1 MRAAYDSRRH
11 RPRYR
16 SGAIVPNTGQLVLLH
31 ESSPYSL
38 ASMEGLGGFSLKKI
52 VSKIGSG
59 IKKGVE
65 ESVRVV
71 KQVAVV
77 QANLMTAGLA
87 SRYTGMAKWS
97 GTKEIG
103 EISSKVSTG
112 LAIAAAA
119 VGGGVLLAGA
129 LAPAAGAT
137 GAAGASTAAA
147 SVGTTAATV
156 APASGGIFSGIT
168 AGGILGGI
176 AKAGVPL
183 ATALITQ
190 KLRGQAQATETASV
204 VPGAAGYV
212 PIGAYVPGQGGFIPV
227 PFGGGGGGGW
237 GGGGMPGATGEMGL
251 ESNMLPLL
259 LIGAFG
265 VLLIKGGK

>member
-16 SGAIVPNTGQLVLLH
+16 AEAIVPNTGQLVFLR

-52 VSKIGSG
+52 VSKVGAG

-112 LAIAAAA
+112 IAIAAAA

-129 LAPAAGAT
+129 LAPAAGA
-137 GAAGASTAAA
+137 AGASTAAA
-147 SVGTTAATV
+147 SVGTTAAV
-156 APASGGIFSGIT
+156 APASGGIFSGVT

-190 KLRGQAQATETASV
+190 KLRGQAQATETAGV

-212 PIGAYVPGQGGFIPV
+212 PIGAYVPGQGGFMPIP
-227 PFGGGGGGGW
+227 FSGGGGGGG
-237 GGGGMPGATGEMGL
+237 GMPGQYGEPGM

-265 VLLIKGGK
+265 VLLLKGGK